1 MEFPLYIALYHY
13 SRAPALN
20 VFYLNARSIA
30 WVWGTS
36 YQRVVFTR
44 GISWH
49 VNYCG
54 QLEAKRRKPKQ
65 PLVAQLAT
73 VSMRLDATII

>member
-44 GISWH
+44 GDF
-49 VNYCG
+49 
-54 QLEAKRRKPKQ
+54 
-65 PLVAQLAT
+65 LAC
-73 VSMRLDATII
+73 